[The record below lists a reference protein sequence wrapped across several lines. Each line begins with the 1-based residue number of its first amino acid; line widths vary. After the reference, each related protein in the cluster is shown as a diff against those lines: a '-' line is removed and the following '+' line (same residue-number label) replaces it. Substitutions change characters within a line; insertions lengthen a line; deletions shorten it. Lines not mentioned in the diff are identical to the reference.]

1 MDKAVDIEKKLVLTI
16 IFPKSAQKSLSSQ
29 INFYERNMEIHKTT
43 INWIMSCSPVI
54 FYYTN
59 IKSLENLGDKTIL
72 MCSK

>member
-1 MDKAVDIEKKLVLTI
+1 MDKAVDIEKKLVSTI

-54 FYYTN
+54 FLLHKHQ
-59 IKSLENLGDKTIL
+59 IARKSWGQNDFNV
-72 MCSK
+72 